1 MPLVSSNSLEEKS
14 KITESP
20 AEAKNI
26 YLVLHPFIKRL
37 ICTYS
42 VALEWV
48 QFWADC
54 QRWFVPLDHKLSHDS
69 FSKDSYFVE
78 GK

>member
-20 AEAKNI
+20 AEAKDI

-37 ICTYS
+37 ICQYLLCRIRMGS
-42 VALEWV
+42 V
-48 QFWADC
+48 
-54 QRWFVPLDHKLSHDS
+54 LSRLS
-69 FSKDSYFVE
+69 TLVRSP
-78 GK
+78 

>member
-14 KITESP
+14 KIMESP
-20 AEAKNI
+20 AEAKDI

-48 QFWADC
+48 QF
-54 QRWFVPLDHKLSHDS
+54 
-69 FSKDSYFVE
+69 
-78 GK
+78 